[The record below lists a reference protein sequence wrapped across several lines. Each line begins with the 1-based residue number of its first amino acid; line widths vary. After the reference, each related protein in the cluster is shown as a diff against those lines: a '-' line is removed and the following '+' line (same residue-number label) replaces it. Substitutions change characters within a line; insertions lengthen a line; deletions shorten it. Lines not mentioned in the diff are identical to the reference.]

1 MMFSIDMPLRNTVG
15 SYPLHALGMPI
26 QVATLDA
33 QASARKGGFQFSAMA
48 G

>member
-1 MMFSIDMPLRNTVG
+1 MMFSIDVPLRNTVG
-15 SYPLHALGMPI
+15 SYPLH
-26 QVATLDA
+26 VATLDA